1 MIAREENTMRRWLL
15 AALCLALVGC
25 GARGANMTTTE
36 RDQDGSIIVGGTAR
50 TYHVHLPP
58 RQIVA
63 APMLLALHG
72 GGGAGAGMSALT
84 HLNDLA
90 DREGVLV
97 VYPDGLRKSWADG
110 RGVTDADQQGVDD
123 VAFFRRLITTLQGQY
138 SVDAHRIYITG
149 ISNGGFMTQR
159 LACELADRIAAVVSV
174 AATLS
179 TNLAATCAP
188 SRPLPILYV
197 LGENDPLVPYSG
209 GVVNGNR
216 GTVLSATDSLAA
228 WAKFNDCAVTPTT
241 RTLPDRVQDD
251 THVSQTLYT
260 NCRGSAQVGLYS
272 VAGGGHTWPSGRQ
285 YLPVVAIGR
294 VTHQIDNAD
303 LWTFLSQFQAP

>member
-1 MIAREENTMRRWLL
+1 
-15 AALCLALVGC
+15 
-25 GARGANMTTTE
+25 MTTTA
-36 RDQDGSIIVGGTAR
+36 RDQDGSIIVGGAAR

-58 RQIVA
+58 RETTA
-63 APMLLALHG
+63 LPMLLALHG
-72 GGGAGAGMSALT
+72 GSGTGAGVSALT

-110 RGVTDADQQGVDD
+110 RGVTDAERQGVDD
-123 VAFFRRLITTLQGQY
+123 IAFFRQLITTLQAQY
-138 SVDAHRIYITG
+138 SIDSHRVYVTG

-159 LACELADRIAAVVSV
+159 LGCELADRIAAVVSV
-174 AATLS
+174 AATFS

-197 LGENDPLVPYSG
+197 LGENDPLVPYAG
-209 GVVNGNR
+209 GVINGNR
-216 GTVLSATDSLAA
+216 GTALSAADSLAA
-228 WAKFNDCAVTPTT
+228 WAKLGGCTGAPTT

-251 THVSQTLYT
+251 THVSETLYT
-260 NCRGSAQVGLYS
+260 NCQSGAQVGLYS

-285 YLPVVAIGR
+285 YLPVAAVGH
-294 VTHQIDNAD
+294 VTHQIDNGD
-303 LWTFLSQFQAP
+303 LWAFLSQFQTP